1 MRLMESTKR
10 LFSWL
15 DILKFVCAFLV
26 IYIHTE
32 PLKEVQPLANSI
44 LLCFSHVGVA
54 VFFVLS
60 GFFFAYGRNAGNQV
74 PSASGMGVFV
84 RRVLRL
90 YAVWWIPNMALYVIY
105 AGALSDI
112 MMWLFF
118 GIWHLWYLAG
128 LLQIALVI
136 AVWRH
141 FFCLRYLW
149 YASGAVYAIGA
160 LLSTYSGYLPV
171 DKEYFFFV
179 RNGFVYGLFFF
190 LTGVHINAWQ
200 ESVGNF
206 CRQGRLMLLLGIALL
221 LQLAEAA
228 YICGLRGTGGTF
240 DFYLGQMLLAPLL
253 VVFWLN
259 FPAGEAVRGAFSIGI
274 RRGSTLIYCVHVP
287 VMVCLMLWGQLLP
300 AVVAGVFGMDER
312 MANFCLVSA
321 GACMFAGLVLL
332 LHRYMPWL
340 RFLW

>member
-60 GFFFAYGRNAGNQV
+60 GFFCAYGRNAKGTV
-74 PSASGMGVFV
+74 MGTDGMGEFV

-90 YAVWWIPNMALYVIY
+90 YVVWWIPNMVLYIIY
-105 AGALSDI
+105 DSVSPDMLLR
-112 MMWLFF
+112 LFF
-118 GIWHLWYLAG
+118 GVWHLWFLAG

-136 AVWRH
+136 VVWRR

-149 YASGAVYAIGA
+149 YASGVVYAVGA

-171 DKEYFFFV
+171 DREYFFFV

-190 LTGVHINAWQ
+190 LTGVHIGAWQ
-200 ESVGNF
+200 KSLGDF
-206 CRQGRLMLLLGIALL
+206 FRKDRLTLLLGAALL
-221 LQLAEAA
+221 LQLVEAA
-228 YICGLRGTGGTF
+228 YIYWLRGAGGTF

-253 VVFWLN
+253 IIFWLN
-259 FPAGEAVRGAFSIGI
+259 FPIMEAVNAAFSIGL
-274 RRGSTLIYCVHVP
+274 RRSSTLIYCVHVP
-287 VMVCLMLWGQLLP
+287 VMVCLMLWGQPLL
-300 AVVAGVFGMDER
+300 AVAAGVLGVDER

-321 GACMFAGLVLL
+321 GACLFAGVVLL
-332 LHRYMPWL
+332 LQRCMPRL